1 MFVAPLLHV
10 LPAQV
15 LMLLMLRRMW
25 ACNVHSCMAGCA
37 PARTRA
43 ACMGHH
49 GSCKWMPKVPSTAGA
64 TGGVCTCVTSC
75 TPILHPKQ
83 HRVLEPPASYL
94 PVYIPSVPQ
103 VTAVGCQG
111 VWQPAA
117 LQVLAGSPA
126 CAAPSCA
133 YHHLPPTTCGR
144 ISNHNTTR
152 PVWHACMKQLS
163 KLCRHQVAVKSPF
176 VCVAVCCRAGACLC
190 AAAHRVQAGAA
201 RGQLHPC

>member
-1 MFVAPLLHV
+1 MAPLLHV

-111 VWQPAA
+111 MWQPAA

-126 CAAPSCA
+126 CPAPSCA
-133 YHHLPPTTCGR
+133 YHHLPPTTCGC

-152 PVWHACMKQLS
+152 PVWHACM
-163 KLCRHQVAVKSPF
+163 HEAAVK
-176 VCVAVCCRAGACLC
+176 A
-190 AAAHRVQAGAA
+190 VQASGC
-201 RGQLHPC
+201 R